1 MHQIRFLVAVRLS
14 RTFGQRD
21 VSACPLDGVWYLR
34 GQMCVTQTTGSCD
47 EEDTKLKANRF
58 DGTNDCSSLAVSE
71 G

>member
-1 MHQIRFLVAVRLS
+1 
-14 RTFGQRD
+14 
-21 VSACPLDGVWYLR
+21 
-34 GQMCVTQTTGSCD
+34 MCVTQTTGSCD